1 MSDLQRHYK
10 TEAGFFAYMTYQ
22 TMLKAGLDVTAIFS
36 RFGQFE
42 PFVSPDFRS
51 NGHIHKYFWQAAEN
65 SSADTLIGLHVGE
78 KMPILRGHIMEYIFL
93 SSPCLGEALQK
104 AGAYTA
110 LISDLIAF
118 QLKVGVQAEIVC
130 QLQLDNRH
138 FAEFALAQVI
148 AFLGHVTQGSFK
160 PLQIRL
166 PYARTADLQEY
177 QRVFGCPVQFDCADM
192 TIQFDAGLLA
202 WQSPSAQPHLLA
214 AHEIVAERFLAE
226 LEKHDLVFRINHE
239 LDQLLPQDLPDREAM
254 CERLNKNPHTLKA
267 ELAGIGTSFSDIVDS
282 YQKNLAC
289 RLLRQ
294 HDEPI
299 EQIAYLTGFS
309 ELSAFSRAF
318 KRWMGKTP
326 KQYRQ
331 QWH

>member
-10 TEAGFFAYMTYQ
+10 TEAGFFAFMTYQ
-22 TMLKAGLDVTAIFS
+22 TMLKAGLDVNSIFS

-42 PFVSPDFRS
+42 PFASPDFRS
-51 NGHIHKYFWQAAEN
+51 NGHIHKYFWNEAERN
-65 SSADTLIGLHVGE
+65 SGDVLIGLHVGE
-78 KMPILRGHIMEYIFL
+78 NMPLLRGHVMEYIFL
-93 SSPCLGEALQK
+93 SSPSFAEALHK
-104 AGAYTA
+104 ANAYMS
-110 LISDLIAF
+110 LVSDLISF
-118 QLKVGVQAEIVC
+118 QLQVGDSAEIIC
-130 QLQLDNRH
+130 QLQLHNRH
-138 FAEFALAQVI
+138 FTEFVLAQALA
-148 AFLGHVTQGSFK
+148 FLRHVTNGCFK
-160 PLQIRL
+160 PLELRL
-166 PYARTADLQEY
+166 PYALVAEKQEY
-177 QRVFGCPVQFDCADM
+177 QRVFGCPVRFDCADL
-192 TIQFDAGLLA
+192 TIEFDAGLLA

-239 LDQLLPQDLPDREAM
+239 LDKLLPQDLPDREAM
-254 CERLNKNPHTLKA
+254 CERLKKNPHTLKA

-294 HDEPI
+294 HEEPI